1 MTLPTLRDLHLAR
14 KRTCGLLR
22 RTPLVESDSLSALT
36 AAPVFLKLES
46 LQTTGAFKLR
56 GATNRLLMLS
66 PEERERG
73 VVTVSTGNHGRAL
86 AFAARRLGMRAVV
99 CLSQL
104 VPENKRA
111 AIRKLGA
118 ELRIVGHSQDEA
130 AREAERLIGEE
141 GLIYVPPFD
150 DFHIIAGQGTLGLEI
165 LEDCP
170 EVEELLIPLSGGGLI
185 SGVALAVKGS
195 LPGVRVVG
203 ISMERGAAMYHSLQ
217 AGRPVEVEEEKSL
230 ADSLGGG
237 IGLDNRFTFPLVREL
252 VDEVV
257 LLSEAEIAAGMRHL
271 FREERLVAEG
281 GAAVGVAAILAGKA
295 GGRGR
300 TSVAVVSGC
309 NVDMDA
315 FLTVVG

>member
-1 MTLPTLRDLHLAR
+1 
-14 KRTCGLLR
+14 
-22 RTPLVESDSLSALT
+22 
-36 AAPVFLKLES
+36 
-46 LQTTGAFKLR
+46 
-56 GATNRLLMLS
+56 
-66 PEERERG
+66 
-73 VVTVSTGNHGRAL
+73 
-86 AFAARRLGMRAVV
+86 
-99 CLSQL
+99 
-104 VPENKRA
+104 
-111 AIRKLGA
+111 
-118 ELRIVGHSQDEA
+118 
-130 AREAERLIGEE
+130 
-141 GLIYVPPFD
+141 VPPFD

-195 LPGVRVVG
+195 LPGVRMVG